1 MSPGPAQRL
10 SLLLCGSCA
19 IALISCAP
27 KLGALPAGS
36 GAPFPEAASAYAEA
50 TEQCRGI
57 RTLSAELRLSGRAGR
72 TKLRGRIL
80 AGFASPAQLRLEAP
94 APFGRPVFVLVA
106 SKGDATLV
114 LYKAGRVL
122 QGAPPDAIVD
132 ALAGVALDPDQ
143 LRSAIAGCGFGA
155 TTATVGRTYP
165 GEWASVDADG
175 STNWLRRVDGAWRMI
190 AAARDGLEIRYEN
203 FSSGRPS
210 TVRVRTTRSAGSPT
224 ELAIGLSQVEINA
237 ELGAEVFQVEIP
249 RDAAPITLEELRGSG
264 PLGSGGGSEEMRQP
278 GTARR

>member
-1 MSPGPAQRL
+1 VSSGTLQGVSPVV
-10 SLLLCGSCA
+10 CGSLA
-19 IALISCAP
+19 VALVSCAP
-27 KLGALPAGS
+27 TAPALPSGS
-36 GAPFPEAASAYAEA
+36 GTPFPEAATAYAEA
-50 TEQCRGI
+50 TQQCRGV
-57 RTLSAELRLSGRAGR
+57 RTLSAELRLSGRAGQ

-80 AGFASPAQLRLEAP
+80 AGFAAPARLRLEAP

-106 SKGDATLV
+106 DNGDATLV

-155 TTATVGRTYP
+155 TTATAGRTYP
-165 GEWASVDADG
+165 GDWASVDADG
-175 STNWLRRVDGAWRMI
+175 STNWLHRADGAWRVV
-190 AAARDGLEIRYEN
+190 AASRDGMEIRYEN

-210 TVRVRTTRSAGSPT
+210 TVRVHTRMSGSAT
-224 ELAIGLSQVEINA
+224 ELAITLSQVEINT
-237 ELGAEVFQVEIP
+237 ELGAEVFQVEVP
-249 RDAAPITLEELRGSG
+249 RDAAPITLEELREAG
-264 PLGSGGGSEEMRQP
+264 PLGSSSQDEQTRRS